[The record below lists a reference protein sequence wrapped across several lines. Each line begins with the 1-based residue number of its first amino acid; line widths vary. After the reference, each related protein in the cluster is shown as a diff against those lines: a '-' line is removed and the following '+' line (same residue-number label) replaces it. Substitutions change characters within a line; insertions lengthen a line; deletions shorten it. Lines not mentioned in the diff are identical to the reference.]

1 MFSWLS
7 GFLFNPMM
15 ALGTLAVASPILI
28 HILSRRRFRKVPW
41 AAMEFLLV
49 AQKRNRRRVRLE
61 QLILL
66 ALRCLAVFLIAMMI
80 ARPFVRPNTA
90 LALLGSGARTERLI
104 VLDDSFSMLYRS
116 PGSAGMG
123 QTVFDQATAAVER
136 LAKWIAGEAE
146 ADALTLVLTSRPEV
160 VSLAL
165 PSLNEQNLMRL
176 HDHLSGLSASHR
188 PAEMTDAIASTANL
202 IRSRPMQANTHV
214 YVVSDFQ
221 RRDWIVP
228 ARPGETAPR
237 SPLAALAEL
246 PTEKRILRVGLI
258 DVGAESPVNA
268 AVTALIAAQP
278 QTAAGVPAKF
288 EVSVGNYTANPMTD
302 VELANAIAAQT
313 IPPILIPRI
322 DSDRIVR
329 DAIEVTYPNDGSE
342 FLRVSL
348 AGAAADGLALDNTRA
363 TAVSVAAAVKVLIVD
378 GEPNAD
384 PYLDEVYLLRTAL
397 RPQGRAASGNDITV
411 IDDDQFDQA
420 DLSGYHVVVLA
431 NVLRISES
439 AKRSLETYVRNGGGL
454 AIFLG
459 DQVDADLYNQRLFD
473 EGRGVMPMAIGRPVA
488 APAGQSGVSFEE
500 WDSSRPMLRAFTD
513 SLASILKQ
521 VRVTTFVAVD
531 EASATTTAPGHALT
545 GGQAA
550 SGTPTTAPSE
560 GNGASTAGSAT
571 VIARFG
577 DPQRSA
583 ALVERPFGRGHVL
596 LVTTSVDQE
605 WNDWASSFSF
615 VPMMLEMVQH
625 LARQSDERGQVVV
638 GTPLELFVEE
648 GKFGRVARLRTPDYP
663 NDPEIPLEPVAKP
676 DGRKSYVYDATDRAG
691 VYRVEWTS
699 LAGDPVVQYVAVNL
713 DAGESNLTRASRAEL
728 DAALTEMKFDYLRD
742 LSVLSGENAG
752 ARRELWWPLL
762 LAAAMVLM
770 TEHGLAW
777 WFGARG

>member
-1 MFSWLS
+1 MLSWLS

-15 ALGTLAVASPILI
+15 ALGALAVASPILI
-28 HILSRRRFRKVPW
+28 HILSRRRFRKIPW

-146 ADALTLVLTSRPEV
+146 ADSLTLVLTSRPEV

-165 PSLNEQNLMRL
+165 PSLSESNLLRL
-176 HDHLSGLSASHR
+176 HDYLAGLSPSHR
-188 PAEMTDAIASTANL
+188 PAEMSNAIASTANL
-202 IRSRPMQANTHV
+202 LRARPMQANTHV

-268 AVTALIAAQP
+268 AVTALMPAQP

-288 EVSVGNYTANPMTD
+288 DVSVGNYTASPMTD

-322 DSDRIVR
+322 DSDRVVR

-348 AGAAADGLALDNTRA
+348 TGAGMDGLALDNTRV

-411 IDDDQFDQA
+411 IDDDQLDQA
-420 DLSGYHVVVLA
+420 NLSGYHVVVLA
-431 NVLRISES
+431 NVLRIGET
-439 AKRSLETYVRNGGGL
+439 AKRSLETYVRGGGGL

-473 EGRGVMPMAIGRPVA
+473 EGRGVMPLAIGRPVA
-488 APAGQSGVSFEE
+488 APAGQSGVTFEE

-531 EASATTTAPGHALT
+531 EVTLTTSAHDLT

-550 SGTPTTAPSE
+550 SGTPTTAPADFE
-560 GNGASTAGSAT
+560 GSQAVGSAT

-577 DPQRSA
+577 DPQRSP
-583 ALVERPFGRGHVL
+583 ALIERPYGRGHVL
-596 LVTTSVDQE
+596 LITTSVDQE

-625 LARQSDERGQVVV
+625 LARQSDEPGQVVV
-638 GTPLELFVEE
+638 GTPLEFYVEE
-648 GKFGRVARLRTPDYP
+648 GKFARTALLRTPDYP
-663 NDPEIPLEPVAKP
+663 NDPEISLEPVTKP
-676 DGRKSYVYDATDRAG
+676 DGRKAFVYDATDRAG
-691 VYRVEWTS
+691 VYRLEMTN
-699 LAGDPVVQYVAVNL
+699 LAGDAALHYVGVNV
-713 DAGESNLTRASRAEL
+713 DSGESNLARAGRAEL

-742 LSVLSGENAG
+742 LSVLSAENAG

-770 TEHGLAW
+770 VEHGLAW